1 MLLTAALYS
10 LERKLI
16 MKFTKKLKATI
27 ITFLALITMT
37 STVSIIELIIV
48 NVKAKTFILKRN
60 HSLKNSTNNIS

>member
-37 STVSIIELIIV
+37 STVSIIESIIV
-48 NVKAKTFILKRN
+48 NVKAKTFIFK
-60 HSLKNSTNNIS
+60 KNTV

>member
-1 MLLTAALYS
+1 
-10 LERKLI
+10 